1 MGIDQHGR
9 TIDYLRISVTD
20 RCNLRCLYC
29 MPEQGVPWKSHD
41 AMLTLEEIRRLVAIA
56 AEEGFSRI
64 RLTGGEPLV
73 RLGIADLVRDIAHT
87 PGIERVAMTTNGIL
101 LPKLADSLRE
111 AGLNRV
117 NISLDTLDPA
127 QFTHITRWG
136 KIGDVFAGIDA
147 ALHVGFNPVKVNA
160 VVVRSLNQDLL
171 AFARL
176 SIDRPLHVRFI
187 EYMPVGDPQG
197 EDGLGWTEKDT
208 IPNEELIGI
217 IGERAHAAGLGSLI
231 PLNSTTRPEGWGPAQ
246 YYQFAGAL
254 GTVGFIS
261 ALSRHFCGECNRLRM
276 TAEGKL
282 RPCLFNDLELD
293 VKPALRANDAEGVRH
308 ILRTALDAKPDEHH
322 NRVGTER
329 LMSQIGG

>member
-9 TIDYLRISVTD
+9 TIDYLRISITD

-29 MPEQGVPWKSHD
+29 MPEEGVAWKPHD
-41 AMLTLEEIRRLVAIA
+41 AMLSFEEIARLVTIA
-56 AEEGFSRI
+56 AGEGFSRI

-73 RLGIADLVRDIAHT
+73 RLGVVDLVRSIAQT
-87 PGIERVAMTTNGIL
+87 PGVERIAMTTNGIL
-101 LPKLADSLRE
+101 LPKFAEDLRD
-111 AGLNRV
+111 AGLSRV

-136 KIGDVFAGIDA
+136 NIDDVFTGIDA
-147 ALHVGFNPVKVNA
+147 ALRVGFDPVKVNA

-171 AFARL
+171 SFARL
-176 SIDRPLHVRFI
+176 SIDRPLHLRFI

-197 EDGLGWTEKDT
+197 ENSLGWSAQDT
-208 IPNEELIGI
+208 IPNEELIQLIDGQ
-217 IGERAHAAGLGSLI
+217 AKAAGLGRLI
-231 PLNSTTRPEGWGPAQ
+231 PLNKAARPEGWGPAQ
-246 YYQFAGAL
+246 YYQFEGAL

-261 ALSRHFCGECNRLRM
+261 ALSRHFCEECNRLRV

-282 RPCLFNDLELD
+282 RPCLFSDLEFD
-293 VKPALRANDAEGVRH
+293 MKTALRSGDDNAVRR
-308 ILRTALDAKPDEHH
+308 IIREALGSKPDEHH
-322 NRVGTER
+322 NQVGTDR

>member
-29 MPEQGVPWKSHD
+29 MPEQGVPWKPHD
-41 AMLTLEEIRRLVAIA
+41 AMLTLEELRRFVTIA

-101 LPKLADSLRE
+101 LPKLADSLHE

-136 KIGDVFAGIDA
+136 NIDDVFAGIDA
-147 ALHVGFNPVKVNA
+147 ALRVGFNPVKVNA

-176 SIDRPLHVRFI
+176 SIDRPLHIRFI

-208 IPNEELIGI
+208 IPNEELIDI
-217 IGERAHAAGLGSLI
+217 IDDRARAAGLGSLI

-246 YYQFAGAL
+246 YYQFANAL

-282 RPCLFNDLELD
+282 RPCLFSDLEFD

-322 NRVGTER
+322 NRVGTKR

>member
-9 TIDYLRISVTD
+9 TIDYLRISITD

-29 MPEQGVPWKSHD
+29 MPEEGVAWKPHD
-41 AMLTLEEIRRLVAIA
+41 AMLSLEEIAHLVAIA
-56 AEEGFSRI
+56 AGEGFSRI

-73 RLGIADLVRDIAHT
+73 RLGAVDLVRSLAQT
-87 PGIERVAMTTNGIL
+87 PGVERVAMTTNGIL
-101 LPKLADSLRE
+101 LPRFAEDLRG
-111 AGLNRV
+111 AGLSRV
-117 NISLDTLDPA
+117 NISLDTLDPV

-136 KIGDVFAGIDA
+136 NIDDVFSGIDT
-147 ALHVGFNPVKVNA
+147 ALRVGFDPVKINA

-176 SIDRPLHVRFI
+176 SIDRPLHLRFI

-197 EDGLGWTEKDT
+197 ENSLGWSAQDT
-208 IPNEELIGI
+208 IPNEELIGLI
-217 IGERAHAAGLGSLI
+217 DGQAEAAGLGRLI
-231 PLNSTTRPEGWGPAQ
+231 PLNEAARPEGWGPAQ
-246 YYQFAGAL
+246 YYQFEGAL

-261 ALSRHFCGECNRLRM
+261 ALSRHFCEECNRLRV

-282 RPCLFNDLELD
+282 RPCLFSDLEFD
-293 VKPALRANDAEGVRH
+293 VKAALRSGNDDAVRH
-308 ILRTALDAKPDEHH
+308 ILHEALDSKPDEHH
-322 NRVGTER
+322 NQVGTGR